1 MDAAGR
7 FQKGSVSRSASDSY
21 FSTLPNTIS
30 TPSWGS
36 FRGHKRGRFGAQN
49 WNVFQLAYSAYF
61 PVSASPIRKYD
72 RISRIANRHHKV
84 SVLVYPSDLK
94 ATVKMARS
102 ARQFTSAMAE
112 NNRGT
117 QHMHLRSF
125 TIGVRAAAGFSIIT
139 LIVLFLGFFC
149 LMQMATLDRAT
160 NRTNEIW
167 IAGITSAQKLSVR
180 INAIRLEGQRMRASK
195 DPQVR
200 LKSQALIASTER
212 SLESQMAEF
221 RNRKAGSDEV
231 ALLDVLKRSLDI
243 YLPALHDF
251 VALLDNRDPDTRE
264 MERLSSVLANVGDDL
279 THNVDQLVRHNE
291 TGASAAAQESHQLY
305 ANMQLIISL
314 ILASSV
320 VVTITLAIVLT
331 RSIVYPIRQAVL
343 VAQTIA
349 GGVLNAPIDA
359 RGSDEPAALLG
370 AMRKMQTNL
379 RSTIEGIGDSAQQ
392 LAAAAE
398 EMTAIMGQSTQGLQ
412 QQSDQIAQAATA
424 VTEMSSA
431 VDEVASNA
439 VSTSNLSQA
448 SDHET
453 QKGHEQVNETI
464 ALIQGLAQDVMLAS
478 DQANHLSR
486 HASEINTVLSVIH
499 SISDQT
505 NLLALNAAIE
515 AARAGDAGR
524 GFAVVADEV
533 RSLAK
538 RTQASTVEI
547 GNMIE
552 SIQTGTGA
560 TVAALHSSANK
571 ASQTLERARSAGQA
585 LEQITLAISRINERN
600 MVIASATE
608 QQAQVARE
616 VDRSLVTI
624 RDLSTQSATGASQTS
639 HASSQLSRLAVDL
652 NGMISRFSI

>member
-1 MDAAGR
+1 
-7 FQKGSVSRSASDSY
+7 
-21 FSTLPNTIS
+21 
-30 TPSWGS
+30 
-36 FRGHKRGRFGAQN
+36 
-49 WNVFQLAYSAYF
+49 
-61 PVSASPIRKYD
+61 
-72 RISRIANRHHKV
+72 
-84 SVLVYPSDLK
+84 
-94 ATVKMARS
+94 
-102 ARQFTSAMAE
+102 
-112 NNRGT
+112 
-117 QHMHLRSF
+117 
-125 TIGVRAAAGFSIIT
+125 
-139 LIVLFLGFFC
+139 
-149 LMQMATLDRAT
+149 
-160 NRTNEIW
+160 
-167 IAGITSAQKLSVR
+167 
-180 INAIRLEGQRMRASK
+180 
-195 DPQVR
+195 
-200 LKSQALIASTER
+200 
-212 SLESQMAEF
+212 
-221 RNRKAGSDEV
+221 
-231 ALLDVLKRSLDI
+231 
-243 YLPALHDF
+243 
-251 VALLDNRDPDTRE
+251 
-264 MERLSSVLANVGDDL
+264 
-279 THNVDQLVRHNE
+279 
-291 TGASAAAQESHQLY
+291 
-305 ANMQLIISL
+305 
-314 ILASSV
+314 
-320 VVTITLAIVLT
+320 
-331 RSIVYPIRQAVL
+331 
-343 VAQTIA
+343 
-349 GGVLNAPIDA
+349 
-359 RGSDEPAALLG
+359 
-370 AMRKMQTNL
+370 
-379 RSTIEGIGDSAQQ
+379 
-392 LAAAAE
+392 
-398 EMTAIMGQSTQGLQ
+398 MGQSTQGLQ

-639 HASSQLSRLAVDL
+639 HASGQLSRLAVDL

>member
-1 MDAAGR
+1 
-7 FQKGSVSRSASDSY
+7 
-21 FSTLPNTIS
+21 
-30 TPSWGS
+30 
-36 FRGHKRGRFGAQN
+36 
-49 WNVFQLAYSAYF
+49 
-61 PVSASPIRKYD
+61 
-72 RISRIANRHHKV
+72 
-84 SVLVYPSDLK
+84 
-94 ATVKMARS
+94 
-102 ARQFTSAMAE
+102 
-112 NNRGT
+112 
-117 QHMHLRSF
+117 MHLRSF
-125 TIGVRAAAGFSIIT
+125 SIGIRAAAGFSVIT
-139 LIVLFLGFFC
+139 LIVLFLGLFS
-149 LMQMATLDRAT
+149 LMQMAALDRAT

-180 INAIRLEGQRMRASK
+180 INTIRLEGQRMRASK

-212 SLESQMAEF
+212 NLESLMVEF

-231 ALLDVLKRSLDI
+231 ALLDALKRSLDI

-251 VALLDNRDPDTRE
+251 VALLGNRDPDVRE
-264 MERLSSVLANVGDDL
+264 MERLSSILANVGDEL
-279 THNVDQLVRHNE
+279 THNVDQLVRLNE
-291 TGASAAAQESHQLY
+291 AGASAAAQESHQLY
-305 ANMQLIISL
+305 ENMQLIISL
-314 ILASSV
+314 ILALSV
-320 VVTITLAIVLT
+320 VVTVALAIVLT
-331 RSIVYPIRQAVL
+331 RSIIYPIRQAVL

-349 GGVLNAPIDA
+349 GGILNGPIDV

-370 AMRKMQTNL
+370 AMREMQTNL

-533 RSLAK
+533 RFLAK

-560 TVAALHSSANK
+560 TVAALHSSATK
-571 ASQTLERARSAGQA
+571 AAQTLERARSAGQA

-600 MVIASATE
+600 VVIASATE

-639 HASSQLSRLAVDL
+639 HASGQLSRLAVDL

>member
-1 MDAAGR
+1 
-7 FQKGSVSRSASDSY
+7 
-21 FSTLPNTIS
+21 
-30 TPSWGS
+30 
-36 FRGHKRGRFGAQN
+36 
-49 WNVFQLAYSAYF
+49 
-61 PVSASPIRKYD
+61 
-72 RISRIANRHHKV
+72 
-84 SVLVYPSDLK
+84 
-94 ATVKMARS
+94 
-102 ARQFTSAMAE
+102 
-112 NNRGT
+112 
-117 QHMHLRSF
+117 MHLRSLS
-125 TIGVRAAAGFSIIT
+125 IGIRAAAGFSAIT
-139 LIVLFLGFFC
+139 LIVLSLGLFC
-149 LMQMATLDRAT
+149 LAQMATLDRAT

-167 IAGITSAQKLSVR
+167 IAGITSAQKLSLR
-180 INAIRLEGQRMRASK
+180 INTIRLEGQRMRASK

-200 LKSQALIASTER
+200 MKSQALISSTER
-212 SLESQMAEF
+212 SLESQMAAF
-221 RNRKAGSDEV
+221 RNRQAGSDEV
-231 ALLDVLKRSLDI
+231 ELLDVLKRSLDI
-243 YLPALHDF
+243 YLPALHNF
-251 VALLDNRDPDTRE
+251 VALLDNRDPDLRE
-264 MERLSSVLANVGDDL
+264 LERLSSILANVGDEL
-279 THNVDQLVRHNE
+279 THNVDQLVRLNE
-291 TGASAAAQESHQLY
+291 AGASAAAQESHQLY

-320 VVTITLAIVLT
+320 VVTIALAIMLT

-349 GGVLNAPIDA
+349 RGILNGPIDA
-359 RGSDEPAALLG
+359 SGSDEPAALLG
-370 AMRKMQTNL
+370 AMREMQTKL

-486 HASEINTVLSVIH
+486 YTSEINTVLSVIH

-560 TVAALHSSANK
+560 TVAALDSSATK
-571 ASQTLERARSAGQA
+571 AARTLERARSAGQA

-600 MVIASATE
+600 LVIASATE

-639 HASSQLSRLAVDL
+639 HASGQLSRLAADL